1 MHETQMRE
9 ARQEYKRNLL
19 EFRERYEERFIVT
32 LESIRKHERK
42 VQKCVPVYVIGC
54 KKALFFLWLFGEKM
68 RERA

>member
-1 MHETQMRE
+1 MRE

-42 VQKCVPVYVIGC
+42 VQKCVPVYVIWLQEG
-54 KKALFFLWLFGEKM
+54 LVFFVVVW
-68 RERA
+68 